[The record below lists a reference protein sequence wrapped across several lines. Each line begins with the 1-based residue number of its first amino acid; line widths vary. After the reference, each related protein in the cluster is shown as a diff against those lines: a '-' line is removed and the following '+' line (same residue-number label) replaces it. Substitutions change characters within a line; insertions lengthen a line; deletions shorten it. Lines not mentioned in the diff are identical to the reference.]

1 MDAIPAVT
9 LPGGEPV
16 PALGQGTWGYA
27 EDPARRAE
35 EIAALRHGVDLGM
48 TVVDTAEMYADG
60 GAEELVGEALGR
72 RRDEVFLVDKVLPW
86 DASRTGTVEAAER
99 ALRRL
104 GTDRIDL
111 YLLHWR
117 GPHPLG
123 DTVAAFH
130 ALREAGKIRHW
141 GVSNLDVGDLRELG
155 GEPAT
160 DQILY
165 NLTRRGPEW
174 DLLPWLRENRVP
186 VTAYSPIEQGRLL
199 GHPALDA
206 VAAAHGATPAQVA
219 LAWVLR
225 AGDVLAIP
233 KATGTAHVE
242 ENRAAA
248 GLHLTDDD
256 LAALDEAFP
265 PPVRRH
271 PLQML

>member
-1 MDAIPAVT
+1 MSIPAIV
-9 LPGGEPV
+9 LPGGETV
-16 PALGQGTWGYA
+16 PALGQGTWHYA
-27 EDPARRAE
+27 EDPARRAAE
-35 EIAALRHGVDLGM
+35 AAALQRGVDLGM

-60 GAEELVGEALGR
+60 GAEELVGEALGH
-72 RRDEVFLVDKVLPW
+72 RRDEIFLVDKVLPW

-111 YLLHWR
+111 YLLHWP
-117 GPHPLG
+117 GGHPL
-123 DTVAAFH
+123 DETVAAFTE
-130 ALREAGKIRHW
+130 LRDAGKIRYW
-141 GVSNLDVGDLRELG
+141 GVSNVDAGELAALG
-155 GEPAT
+155 TVPAT

-174 DLLPWLRENRVP
+174 DVLPWLRERGVP
-186 VTAYSPIEQGRLL
+186 AMAYSPIEQGRLL
-199 GHPALDA
+199 GHPELARL
-206 VAAAHGATPAQVA
+206 AARHGATPAQVA

-233 KATGTAHVE
+233 KATGTGHVE

-248 GLHLTDDD
+248 GLTLDADD
-256 LAALDEAFP
+256 LAALDAAFP
-265 PPVRRH
+265 PPSGPE

>member
-1 MDAIPAVT
+1 M
-9 LPGGEPV
+9 PGGERV

-27 EDPARRAE
+27 EDPARRAD

-60 GAEELVGEALGR
+60 GAEELVGAALGD
-72 RRDEVFLVDKVLPW
+72 RRDEIFLVDKVLPW
-86 DASRTGTVEAAER
+86 DASRAGTVEAAER

-117 GPHPLG
+117 GGHPL
-123 DTVAAFH
+123 DETVAAFH
-130 ALREAGKIRHW
+130 ELRDAGKIRNW
-141 GVSNLDVGDLRELG
+141 GVSNLDAADMAELAAIDPG
-155 GEPAT
+155 AAT

-174 DLLPWLRENRVP
+174 DLLPWLRERGIP

-206 VAAAHGATPAQVA
+206 VAAAHGATAAQVA

-225 AGDVLAIP
+225 DGDVLAIP

-248 GLHLTDDD
+248 GLALTADD
-256 LAALDEAFP
+256 LAALDRAFP
-265 PPVRRH
+265 PPDRAR